1 MKKNLLTI
9 SLLGGFLFLFCAGMN
24 AQEMLKPKLFA
35 KLDSCLYN
43 PDGLTVCEKSGRIF
57 LNVPNFSQVE
67 NGKKKNSNQGGYLVE
82 LKEDGSYTII
92 LEYPSLSNTGQSGPM
107 GLDIGPDGN
116 IYTCDNQYFYNKDHA
131 SRILRVVMKDGKPT
145 GEVQTVVEGIKL
157 ANAVMWF
164 RDRMFY
170 SDSCFDTEDLN
181 APKWIGSGG
190 IFMFEKDEI
199 LAAGKDGNP
208 PLKLKPAAVDSHCLA
223 TVKVQKIG
231 RGDPTGPD
239 GLTADSNT
247 GVIYFGNFG
256 NGQLYAIYP
265 NADGSYTKDSQ
276 QCIYDPAKAEDVVDP
291 PFQCCDGIFYDKVSD
306 KIFINDSVQNAIR
319 YFSPVKK
326 GERATIKLLA
336 INDNTDGNDGSL
348 DQPCECVVVNG
359 KMIIVNFDWPFP
371 GMKNT
376 KVDLPGTLSVIEMDS
391 LK

>member
-1 MKKNLLTI
+1 MKKTFLTA
-9 SLLGGFLFLFCAGMN
+9 SLFTGFLFLICAGLN
-24 AQEMLKPKLFA
+24 AQENFKPKLFA
-35 KLDSCLYN
+35 KLAPCLYN
-43 PDGLTVCEKSGRIF
+43 PDGLTVCEKTGKIF

-82 LKEDGSYTII
+82 LKEDGSFSIL
-92 LEYPSLSNTGQSGPM
+92 LEYPSLALTGQSGPM

-116 IYTCDNQYFYNKDHA
+116 IYTCDNQYFYSKDHS

-145 GEVQTVVEGIKL
+145 GEVQVAVEGVKL

-170 SDSCFDTEDLN
+170 SDSCFDTQDPN
-181 APKWIGSGG
+181 AEKWIGSGG
-190 IFMFEKDEI
+190 VFMFEKEEI
-199 LAAGKDGNP
+199 LKAGKDGNP
-208 PLKLKPAAVDSHCLA
+208 PLKLKSADVDSHCLA
-223 TVKVQKIG
+223 TVKVQRVG
-231 RGDPTGPD
+231 RSDPTGPD

-265 NADGSYTKDSQ
+265 NADGSYTKNSQ
-276 QCIYDPAKAEDVVDP
+276 QCIYDPAKAGKEIDP
-291 PFQCCDGIFYDKVSD
+291 PFQCCDGIFFDKVSN
-306 KIFINDSVQNAIR
+306 KIFINDSVANAIR
-319 YFSPVKK
+319 YFAPVKQ
-326 GERATIKLLA
+326 GEKAEINVLA
-336 INDNTDGNDGSL
+336 INDDTDGNDGSL

-376 KVDLPGTLSVIEMDS
+376 KVDLPGTLSVIDISS